1 MNDLWFFLKLFKP
14 HSIWLAG
21 GISLSLLTA
30 LASISLLTLSGWF
43 ISSSAIAGLIA
54 IDGNAL
60 AFNFM
65 LPAAQIRALAIIR
78 TLGRY
83 GERLVTHEATF
94 RVLAGIRSWFFQQLI
109 PLVPGRLSAL
119 RSGDLLSRMTADI
132 DALDALY
139 LRLLAPAVVA
149 VIGITA
155 VTVFLAFYS
164 PGISLAT
171 GLMLIIASVG
181 VPWLFNRLGRGGAEE
196 IVVLATNFR
205 IRQIDMIQ
213 GLADLIANQAY
224 KRFSNLLEQFSEL
237 MINTQRQNNRLSA
250 ISSALT
256 LLLSQITLLT
266 ALILAALSFKDGL
279 LSGSDLAL
287 VVFCVIAAFELV
299 IPLPQAMQMLAKTQ
313 KAARRIRQVTEMQ
326 PTITPTKG
334 TDCGFS
340 PPLPS
345 GCQHGCRLVEQC
357 RSNCREG
364 RGEGIQR
371 PTQPLTSPDSYDL
384 QINNVSFRYPDQQSW
399 VLKNISLNIPQGSK
413 IAIIGPSGSGK
424 TTLLHLLMR
433 YYDPDQGRV
442 LLAKQDLKH
451 LDTDELMTCFG
462 VLSQRSQLFAAS
474 IKENLLIAKPDA
486 SAKEL
491 YNAVKAAGLEKF
503 ISYLPEGLDT
513 WVGESGLK
521 VSGGEGRR
529 IALARLYLKN
539 APVLILDEP
548 TEGLDSDT
556 EQDVFKAL
564 ADFARDKT
572 VIMVTHRE
580 AGLGLVDVVYGMERG
595 VLCTS
600 HSHQLTANG

>member
-1 MNDLWFFLKLFKP
+1 MKDLWFFLKLFKP
-14 HSIWLAG
+14 HSAWLAG
-21 GISLSLLTA
+21 GIFLSLLTA
-30 LASISLLTLSGWF
+30 LASIALLTLSGWF
-43 ISSSAIAGLIA
+43 ISASAIAGLVA

-65 LPAAQIRALAIIR
+65 LPAAQIRALAITR

-109 PLVPGRLSAL
+109 PLVPGRLSAM

-149 VIGITA
+149 AIGVTA

-164 PGISLAT
+164 PVISLAT

-181 VPWLFNRLGRGGAEE
+181 VPWVFNRLGRAGAEE
-196 IVVLATNFR
+196 IVVLAANFR
-205 IRQIDMIQ
+205 IRQIDMMQ

-224 KRFSNLLEQFSEL
+224 GRFSGFLEQFSDL
-237 MINTQRQNNRLSA
+237 MINTQRRNNRLSA

-299 IPLPQAMQMLAKTQ
+299 MPLPQAMQMLAKTQ
-313 KAARRIRQVTEMQ
+313 KAARRIRQVTEMP
-326 PTITPTKG
+326 PTIIPAN
-334 TDCGFS
+334 
-340 PPLPS
+340 S
-345 GCQHGCRLVEQC
+345 GI
-357 RSNCREG
+357 S
-364 RGEGIQR
+364 IA
-371 PTQPLTSPDSYDL
+371 DSYDL
-384 QINNVSFRYPDQQSW
+384 QLNDVSFRYPDQQDW
-399 VLKNISLNIPQGSK
+399 VLKNISLTIPQGSK
-413 IAIIGPSGSGK
+413 IAIVGASGSGK

-433 YYDPDQGRV
+433 YYDPDQGSV
-442 LLAKQDLKH
+442 LLAGQDLKQ
-451 LDTDELMTCFG
+451 LDADELMTCFG

-486 SAKEL
+486 SATEL
-491 YNAVKAAGLEKF
+491 DTAIKAAGLEKF
-503 ISYLPEGLDT
+503 IGYLPEGLDT
-513 WVGESGLK
+513 WVGESGVK
-521 VSGGEGRR
+521 VSGGEARR

-595 VLCTS
+595 VLCE
-600 HSHQLTANG
+600 L

>member
-1 MNDLWFFLKLFKP
+1 MGLV
-14 HSIWLAG
+14 
-21 GISLSLLTA
+21 LSLLTA
-30 LASISLLTLSGWF
+30 LASIALLTLSGWF
-43 ISSSAIAGLIA
+43 ISASAIAGLIA

-65 LPAAQIRALAIIR
+65 LPAAQIRALAITR

-164 PGISLAT
+164 PVISLAT

-196 IVVLATNFR
+196 IVVLAANFR
-205 IRQIDMIQ
+205 IRQVDMMQ

-224 KRFSNLLEQFSEL
+224 GRFSNLLEQFSDL
-237 MINTQRQNNRLSA
+237 MINTQRRNNRLSA

-345 GCQHGCRLVEQC
+345 GCLHGCRLVEQC
-357 RSNCREG
+357 RSYCREG

-433 YYDPDQGRV
+433 YYDPDQGSV

-513 WVGESGLK
+513 WVGESGVK